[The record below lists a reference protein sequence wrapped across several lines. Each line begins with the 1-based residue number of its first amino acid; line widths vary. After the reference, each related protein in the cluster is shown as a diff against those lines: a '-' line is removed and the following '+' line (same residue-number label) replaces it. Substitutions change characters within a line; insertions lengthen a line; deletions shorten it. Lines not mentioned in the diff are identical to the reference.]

1 MDQVARLTR
10 EVGDYQVDKVI
21 IKCHISY
28 FNFKMLSFFFQNQ
41 VGDYQQK
48 IKQLENDLSDQQKR
62 TIQSVEN
69 DPSGQ
74 KTIKD
79 EVVVST
85 KEAVEKDKI
94 IEEKQYQ
101 LEQQNKILVEI
112 QITLDEKQK
121 QIEEL
126 ESALSE
132 RRKKVEDLEKSL
144 TKAGRTIQG
153 FVADVQKKE
162 KELENARVDSRKKDK
177 KIRDLTAELKE
188 AQEMLNKA
196 KWEAETS
203 GREDNVKAMAEEEN
217 ERLWAELEEK
227 KRLLSAAERQKA
239 LLQQDSDQLA
249 SLRLAVGRKEQAV
262 VEAELRIT
270 TLQRQVA
277 DLQQE
282 LAGRRIPSSVHSP
295 TELGNQMAAFV
306 RERQELTE
314 TIRNLKEQ
322 LATRPADDLK
332 EQYEASQAKSI
343 ELEKELERLRVELR
357 SWKKRAEGAVTEASS
372 GGDNL
377 RMFKKE
383 VTVLRQRLADSTNAC
398 DILRTRLE
406 EMADFL
412 EEIIS
417 MSQSELHISLSNW
430 SASRRQALQHSIMQ
444 SRELSRSLSQSLMI
458 GVDQSALHSMHDD
471 DSFLPKA
478 IAAAASRSSSSVG
491 SSSSWSSSREKS
503 LDRWSDRNAS
513 LPPPSIHDD
522 LLMESAVVQTAANT
536 SPMQQQQAVVDQLR
550 VIVAQ
555 LEEQVKQRDVEI
567 AWMNMEREKY
577 LATAATA
584 TAAANNKSI
593 QQQQAEKKTA
603 NSALVSS
610 TPYPAAPGGQGQAVS
625 FLSPVAIGRS
635 TAVQQQQRPDNKEST
650 TTSPKNST
658 ITPPARPSTV
668 VAPVPGASESEAWSE
683 PDRSV
688 SFARIGLPA
697 AHLQEINSIAAL
709 VQTNAKKGRSHS
721 NAASSSDSS
730 NSSSNSRRTGKTC
743 TFFSH
748 CLNCF

>member
-1 MDQVARLTR
+1 MKKI
-10 EVGDYQVDKVI
+10 Y
-21 IKCHISY
+21 
-28 FNFKMLSFFFQNQ
+28 LSQIFQNQ
-41 VGDYQQK
+41 IVDYQQK

-62 TIQSVEN
+62 AIQSVES
-69 DPSGQ
+69 DHSGQ
-74 KTIKD
+74 KTIQD
-79 EVVVST
+79 SQQEVAVST

-126 ESALSE
+126 ESALNE

-144 TKAGRTIQG
+144 SKAGRTIQG

-162 KELENARVDSRKKDK
+162 KELEHARVDSRKKDK

-282 LAGRRIPSSVHSP
+282 LAGRRRPSSVHSP

-322 LATRPADDLK
+322 LATRPADDLQQ
-332 EQYEASQAKSI
+332 QYEASQAKNI
-343 ELEKELERLRVELR
+343 ELEKELERLRIELR

-412 EEIIS
+412 EEILS
-417 MSQSELHISLSNW
+417 MSQSELHLSLSNW

-458 GVDQSALHSMHDD
+458 GVDQSALHSLHDD
-471 DSFLPKA
+471 DSHLPKA

-491 SSSSWSSSREKS
+491 SSSSWSSREKS

-513 LPPPSIHDD
+513 LPPPSSIHDD
-522 LLMESAVVQTAANT
+522 LLVESVAVQTSAVNT
-536 SPMQQQQAVVDQLR
+536 SAMQQQQAVVDQLR

-577 LATAATA
+577 LTA
-584 TAAANNKSI
+584 TAAANKSI
-593 QQQQAEKKTA
+593 QQQTEKKEA
-603 NSALVSS
+603 SSALVSS
-610 TPYPAAPGGQGQAVS
+610 TPYPAASIQGQAVS

-635 TAVQQQQRPDNKEST
+635 IAIQQQQPDNKEST

-658 ITPPARPSTV
+658 ITPPTRPS
-668 VAPVPGASESEAWSE
+668 VAVASVPGASESEAWSE

-730 NSSSNSRRTGKTC
+730 NSSSNSRRTGKI
-743 TFFSH
+743 FQNVF
-748 CLNCF
+748 LFPKIV

>member
-1 MDQVARLTR
+1 
-10 EVGDYQVDKVI
+10 
-21 IKCHISY
+21 
-28 FNFKMLSFFFQNQ
+28 
-41 VGDYQQK
+41 
-48 IKQLENDLSDQQKR
+48 
-62 TIQSVEN
+62 
-69 DPSGQ
+69 
-74 KTIKD
+74 
-79 EVVVST
+79 VST
-85 KEAVEKDKI
+85 KEAVEKDKL
-94 IEEKQYQ
+94 IEDKQYQ

-126 ESALSE
+126 ESALIE

-282 LAGRRIPSSVHSP
+282 LAGRRRPSSVHSP
-295 TELGNQMAAFV
+295 TELGNQMATFV

-444 SRELSRSLSQSLMI
+444 SRELSRSLLQSLMI

-471 DSFLPKA
+471 DSHVTKA
-478 IAAAASRSSSSVG
+478 IAAAAASRSSSSVG

-513 LPPPSIHDD
+513 LPPPSSIHDD
-522 LLMESAVVQTAANT
+522 LLMESAVAQTAANT
-536 SPMQQQQAVVDQLR
+536 SSMQQQQAVVDQLR

-567 AWMNMEREKY
+567 AWMNLEREKY
-577 LATAATA
+577 LATAAA
-584 TAAANNKSI
+584 AAANNKSI
-593 QQQQAEKKTA
+593 QQQEAEKKTA

-610 TPYPAAPGGQGQAVS
+610 TPYPAAPGRQGQAVS
-625 FLSPVAIGRS
+625 ILSPVAIGRS
-635 TAVQQQQRPDNKEST
+635 TAVQQQKRPDNREST

-658 ITPPARPSTV
+658 ITPPARPSAV

-730 NSSSNSRRTGKTC
+730 NSSSNSRRTGKTFK
-743 TFFSH
+743 FFSH